1 MQQSRIRPVTE
12 KRSEPYFES
21 VVFWGVGDRPKAA
34 RLCAILQGSSNLAAN
49 LYRRLFKSQATEAEK
64 MRAARLSVVII
75 SVLSLFVAFLMT
87 DIISAYQWVLRI
99 STTTLVIPFL
109 AVMFWRRVTSKGC
122 ASAMLSA
129 IVVTVICPLLGTGID
144 PVIPGMLT

>member
-1 MQQSRIRPVTE
+1 M
-12 KRSEPYFES
+12 
-21 VVFWGVGDRPKAA
+21 
-34 RLCAILQGSSNLAAN
+34 
-49 LYRRLFKSQATEAEK
+49 YRRLFKSQATEAEK

-109 AVMFWRRVTSKGC
+109 AVMFWRRATSKGC

-129 IVVTVICPLLGTGID
+129 IVVTVIWPLLGTGID